1 MEITVLG
8 CSITGFPTCG
18 TYRGTALTHAPT
30 SRQKNHKDIKQYNEV
45 LIVNRWSVIPSGHMP
60 HYTFSQPLHQSDY
73 SHARPYIFSAGSIQ
87 QFS

>member
-1 MEITVLG
+1 M
-8 CSITGFPTCG
+8 
-18 TYRGTALTHAPT
+18 
-30 SRQKNHKDIKQYNEV
+30 QKNHKDIKQYNEV

-73 SHARPYIFSAGSIQ
+73 RHARPYIFSAGSIQ